1 MKKICVMHRAS
12 IGDTLLA
19 TPVYRTL
26 KENFPDSKIILI
38 TSPLGYELLQNNLYI
53 DTLIK
58 YSKGDSI
65 LSVVKKIFR
74 SDVAIIL
81 DYHYRNALLAFLAMI
96 PKRIGR
102 GKNFINCKVA
112 ELPAETFEPL
122 KYLSLLEPLGISTE
136 NLSLTKIIATDAEKI
151 RAEKLIAEIK
161 NPAQKLIVIAPMSL
175 DSIKDWSAEKYREII
190 RRLQNKNCVV
200 AMLGGKV
207 EREYIEKNFQGVR
220 NFAGETNLRESA
232 EIISRADLQISGCTS
247 MLHVCST
254 TETPAIAIYGPS
266 NPAQWAPKK
275 NCTVITHNF
284 DCSPCYNIHEKICA
298 GHDCIDDISVE
309 EVWAAIEKILARN

>member
-19 TPVYRTL
+19 TPIYRAL
-26 KENFPDSKIILI
+26 KENFPDAEIIAI
-38 TSPLGYELLQNNLYI
+38 VSPVGYELLQNNLYI

-58 YSKGDSI
+58 YQKGDSI

-74 SDVAIIL
+74 ADVAIIL

-102 GKNFINCKVA
+102 GKDFINCRVE
-112 ELPAETFEPL
+112 ELPLETFEPI
-122 KYLSLLEPLGISTE
+122 KYLSLLKPLGISTD
-136 NLSLTKIIATDAEKI
+136 NLSLAKIIATDSEKI

-161 NPAQKLIVIAPMSL
+161 NSAQKLVLIAPISL
-175 DSIKDWSAEKYREII
+175 SPLKDWSAENYREII

-200 AMLGGKV
+200 AMIGGNV
-207 EREYIEKNFQGVR
+207 EREIIEKNFPGVI
-220 NFAGETNLRESA
+220 NFAGKTNLRESA
-232 EIISRADLQISGCTS
+232 EIISRADFYISGCTA

-254 TETPAIAIYGPS
+254 TKTPAIAIYGPT
-266 NPAQWAPKK
+266 NPAQWAPK

-284 DCSPCYNIHEKICA
+284 DCSPCYNIHEKICD
-298 GHDCIDDISVE
+298 GNKCIQDISVD
-309 EVWAAIEKILARN
+309 EVWSAIEKILAEN